1 MRCWVFRFFGMNR
14 SKRGNDPY
22 IRVEDSNYRSGTENA
37 GLHQTLRGTI
47 LDKYSCF
54 RIASM
59 PPLLPLSHFIGTGY
73 VKNLLAP
80 TASASVDANNFVT
93 RLAPNALKILFAEA
107 SSSPSRIWKL
117 CWYHTQENWEICVK
131 FDTFHVFQTVH
142 PNFCVNLTQDEYI
155 RK

>member
-1 MRCWVFRFFGMNR
+1 MNR
-14 SKRGNDPY
+14 SKRGNDLY

-80 TASASVDANNFVT
+80 TASASVPGDANNFVT
-93 RLAPNALKILFAEA
+93 RLAPNVLKILFAEV
-107 SSSPSRIWKL
+107 SPSPKILKIMLVSHRKI
-117 CWYHTQENWEICVK
+117 VK
-131 FDTFHVFQTVH
+131 FVL
-142 PNFCVNLTQDEYI
+142 NLTHFMCSKQSI
-155 RK
+155 